1 MFDLFQ
7 VMTLC
12 RSCVAIAQSGGER
25 ASSCLTVPAPLK
37 FGTEMNIGRYRP
49 RDQDSNFYKFK
60 MADGRHFENSF
71 IAISQPWIIR
81 FRENLVS
88 KYTFQFPGQIF
99 VQKNRNFANSR
110 YGRTP
115 YCNRFL
121 AIYRHNIGRLMRN
134 LERRWRITCRYRSR
148 DQQMWNRM
156 QIEVTWPKP
165 QFSTIQHGGSRYVES
180 SFSVFKHTRHSYNEF
195 KLSDVFQ

>member
-71 IAISQPWIIR
+71 IAISQP
-81 FRENLVS
+81 
-88 KYTFQFPGQIF
+88 
-99 VQKNRNFANSR
+99 
-110 YGRTP
+110 
-115 YCNRFL
+115 
-121 AIYRHNIGRLMRN
+121 
-134 LERRWRITCRYRSR
+134 
-148 DQQMWNRM
+148 
-156 QIEVTWPKP
+156 
-165 QFSTIQHGGSRYVES
+165 
-180 SFSVFKHTRHSYNEF
+180 
-195 KLSDVFQ
+195 